1 MGGGGVV
8 REVKGRVEEGGGGGG
23 LRARAMLALP
33 DFGPDHLAGPRHDA
47 VLRVERA
54 RERESEGG
62 SWGSGRG
69 LLLSQV
75 CE

>member
-1 MGGGGVV
+1 M
-8 REVKGRVEEGGGGGG
+8 REVKGRVEEGGGG

-33 DFGPDHLAGPRHDA
+33 DFGPDHLAGPDTMPCS
-47 VLRVERA
+47 VWKE
-54 RERESEGG
+54 RERERGEGG
-62 SWGSGRG
+62 RELGGSGRG